1 MVLSDYD
8 HSGNSLIP
16 KVLYSS
22 SSSKTLHELNNPMNT
37 NGRVFHRSP
46 PLVYPSNGG
55 GIVIPA
61 PKEKVEMYSPTFYA
75 ACTVSGML
83 STGITH
89 TAVTPFDVLKCNMQ
103 VEFCFIPVNIKF
115 SFVGFASF

>member
-1 MVLSDYD
+1 
-8 HSGNSLIP
+8 
-16 KVLYSS
+16 
-22 SSSKTLHELNNPMNT
+22 MNT

-103 VEFCFIPVNIKF
+103 VDFYFIPVNIKF
-115 SFVGFASF
+115 SFFGFASF